1 MADPYLASN
10 DFPGDGVTTLRTIS
24 FKGNRP
30 DAGSGTVPY
39 LSASDVKASKIT
51 PATPTTPETE
61 TPLTVTY
68 VGPNQFN
75 ITPACPVGTICRVYR
90 ATQDEYNLVD
100 YQALQTVSEADLDLA
115 NRQTIF
121 IVQEAHDLAQ
131 RAKADISQA
140 ITIAYDAAADATAAT
155 DAAAAAT
162 STANTAL
169 STAQAAV
176 VTANAASTAASNATS
191 TANTALSTA
200 NGIDAKATQAL
211 ADSATAISTANAA
224 ASTANG
230 IAGTANTALAQANAA
245 VATANSASTAAS
257 NAQTTANGAVTTAN
271 GVDAKA
277 QQALD
282 DATTALST
290 ANTALSTAN
299 GFESR
304 VSALET
310 SQGTQ
315 NTQISNLQSTVG
327 THTTQISNLSS
338 GKQPLDATLTGLA
351 ALTIAANQVP
361 IGNGTDSFTTIASGA
376 TGRSLLAAA
385 NAAAVLALI
394 PTAYHQGN
402 SKGTVSQSGGNP
414 TGAIVEYGAN
424 ANGYYVRFLDGTQI
438 CALNYII
445 AEAITNAQGAFFYSA
460 ALGWTFPAAF
470 AAVPWVQMTPSAPG
484 NVCWGAEVS
493 AGTTTTGTTFYTVSG
508 VSNTPSV
515 TRRHIAIGRWY

>member
-10 DFPGDGVTTLRTIS
+10 DFPGDDVTTLRTIS

-131 RAKADISQA
+131 RAKADVSQA
-140 ITIAYDAAADATAAT
+140 TTIAYDAAAEASDATA
-155 DAAAAAT
+155 AAAAAT

-176 VTANAASTAASNATS
+176 VTANSASTQAGNATT
-191 TANTALSTA
+191 TANNALSVA
-200 NGIDAKATQAL
+200 NGVDAKATQAL
-211 ADSATAISTANAA
+211 ADSATAVSTANAA
-224 ASTANG
+224 AATANG

-245 VATANSASTAAS
+245 VATAS
-257 NAQTTANGAVTTAN
+257 NAQTTANGAVATAN

-282 DATTALST
+282 DSATALST

-315 NTQISNLQSTVG
+315 NTDISNLQSTVS
-327 THTTQISNLSS
+327 THTTQIGNLSS

-361 IGNGTDSFTTIASGA
+361 IGNGADSFTTIASGA

-394 PTAYHQGN
+394 PTAYHRGN

-424 ANGYYVRFLDGTQI
+424 TNGYYVRFLDGTQI
-438 CALNYII
+438 CALNYTI

-460 ALGWTFPAAF
+460 ALSWTFPAAF

-484 NVCWGAEVS
+484 NVCWGAEVN

-508 VSNTPSV
+508 ISNTPSV